1 VPTQLKNLAPRRR
14 LKGAL
19 LLVALPAAALAYSYL
34 RRGAPGRGRLA
45 ENLRRYSAPNAAL
58 YDALT
63 GPLLDGFFARVA
75 SGLLELSPRARVLE
89 VGSGPGRLAVRLAR
103 ISPEVL
109 VTGVDISP
117 EMVERADS
125 LAARS
130 RVADR
135 VRFVEGDVASLPF
148 AEASFDAVVSTFS
161 LHHWPSPAEGLAEIY
176 RVLRPGGVLRIY
188 DVADWIRRFEREGLG
203 LAEVAGQSPFGARDE
218 WRQGIASRLG
228 PIPLVYRAE
237 LIKS

>member
-1 VPTQLKNLAPRRR
+1 MSLGKRWLVPALVV
-14 LKGAL
+14 GA
-19 LLVALPAAALAYSYL
+19 VLAYSHH
-34 RRGAPGRGRLA
+34 RRRDLGRLL
-45 ENLRRYSAPNAAL
+45 ENLRRYSAPNAIL
-58 YDALT
+58 YDSVTA
-63 GPLLDGFFARVA
+63 PLLSGFFTQVARDLA
-75 SGLLELSPRARVLE
+75 ELAPRARVLE
-89 VGSGPGRLAVRLAR
+89 VGSGPGRLAMKLAGLAPDTR
-103 ISPEVL
+103 

-117 EMVERADS
+117 EMVERANA

-135 VRFVEGDVASLPF
+135 VRFVEGDVASLPL

-188 DVADWIRRFEREGLG
+188 DVADWIRRFEREGSG
-203 LAEVAGQSPFGARDE
+203 LAEVAGQSPFGARGE

-237 LIKS
+237 LLKSEGT